1 MLLSHYQW
9 GNSMSEVI
17 YVVDD
22 DLDLRE
28 SVSEILED
36 SGFMV
41 SSFETAESAL
51 QGVQEEVPALAII
64 DNMMPGMGGMSLIP
78 ILKKEH
84 PHVKIIMI
92 TAFSTVENAVSAMKI
107 GADEYLTKPFRRDEL
122 LVTVRQSLEELKFEQ
137 QLIGPGMDE
146 ALSCLSN
153 QIRRQIL
160 TLLSSKGRMR
170 FMNITR
176 ELEISDHT
184 KVNFHLKS
192 LKSNNLVSHDREK
205 LYSLTPQG
213 EKMVACLSVL
223 SKQIP

>member
-1 MLLSHYQW
+1 MGEL
-9 GNSMSEVI
+9 I
-17 YVVDD
+17 YVIDD

-28 SVSEILED
+28 SVTEILEGN
-36 SGFMV
+36 GFAV
-41 SSFETAESAL
+41 SSFENAEAAL
-51 QGVQEEVPALAII
+51 RGVQDQIPALAII

-78 ILKKEH
+78 ILKKEY
-84 PHVKIIMI
+84 PRIKIIMI
-92 TAFSTVENAVSAMKI
+92 TAFSTVENAVAAMKS

-137 QLIGPGMDE
+137 QLVGPGMDE

-160 TLLSSKGRMR
+160 TLLSSKGKMR

-176 ELEISDHT
+176 ELKISDHT

-192 LKSNNLVSHDREK
+192 LKSNNLVSQDREK

-213 EKMVACLSVL
+213 EKMVDCLSL
-223 SKQIP
+223 FSKQIP

>member
-1 MLLSHYQW
+1 
-9 GNSMSEVI
+9 MSELI
-17 YVVDD
+17 YVIDD

-28 SVSEILED
+28 SVTEILEGN
-36 SGFMV
+36 GFAV
-41 SSFETAESAL
+41 SSFENAEAAL
-51 QGVQEEVPALAII
+51 RGVQDQIPALAII

-78 ILKKEH
+78 ILKKEY
-84 PHVKIIMI
+84 PRIKIIMI
-92 TAFSTVENAVSAMKI
+92 TAFSTVENAVAAMKS

-137 QLIGPGMDE
+137 QLVGPGMDE

-160 TLLSSKGRMR
+160 TLLSSKGKMR

-176 ELEISDHT
+176 ELKISDHT

-192 LKSNNLVSHDREK
+192 LKSNNLVSQDREK

-213 EKMVACLSVL
+213 EKMVDCLSL
-223 SKQIP
+223 FSKQIP